1 MRSARIPFIVPEK
14 QISMSDADKKSGG
27 SAMTVSRAIPQLEPT
42 TFSLSQMSMSN
53 PPGISCYA
61 VNGKKS
67 SEVFPYLST

>member
-14 QISMSDADKKSGG
+14 QISMSDADEKSGG

-42 TFSLSQMSMSN
+42 TFSLSQTSMSN